1 MGLPAPRAGGDHPC
15 VFELLFLIA
24 IVAWV
29 FFSALEFVLTLPCAP
44 TIIAAAVL
52 VPLLTIWRWHALI
65 RAHGLSRLHPRTRPV
80 PPERFCWP
88 ARRRVLGWR
97 FGMASFA
104 AILTWPAACLWP
116 AGPGTD
122 TSSLAGWASGLVAI
136 LATAEILA
144 SGWLY
149 LRASHWFDRH
159 APRFVGLAR
168 RALYRL
174 SDNHEFLG
182 EEALPREKRRREKV
196 Y

>member
-1 MGLPAPRAGGDHPC
+1 MPVPRAGGDHPC

-52 VPLLTIWRWHALI
+52 VPLLTVWRWHALI

-80 PPERFCWP
+80 PPERFYWP

-104 AILTWPAACLWP
+104 AILAWPAACLWP

-122 TSSLAGWASGLVAI
+122 PSSLAGWASGLVAI
-136 LATAEILA
+136 LATAELLA

>member
-1 MGLPAPRAGGDHPC
+1 

-24 IVAWV
+24 IVAWI

-44 TIIAAAVL
+44 TIIAAAVF
-52 VPLLTIWRWHALI
+52 VPLLTVWRWHALM

-80 PPERFCWP
+80 PPERFYWP
-88 ARRRVLGWR
+88 ACRRVLGWR
-97 FGMASFA
+97 FAIALVA
-104 AILTWPAACLWP
+104 AILAWPPACLWP

-122 TSSLAGWASGLVAI
+122 PSSLAGWVSGPVAI
-136 LATAEILA
+136 LATAETLA

-182 EEALPREKRRREKV
+182 EEALPREKRHRAKV